1 MTGLEATKD
10 EILQF
15 AIDNG
20 IISPA
25 HIETA
30 ILQMEKQ
37 KIDELV
43 KGNKSKPW
51 LGKDGRWKCYVIA
64 DGKRKLLSKATE
76 RELKKA
82 IANAIIAKEENPTLG
97 EFFRS
102 YYDGRMGSEQI
113 SPSTRLRYGQDFD
126 RYYGEIKDKRM
137 KTITADFLCDYMEQT
152 VAKYNMTSKAFV
164 NFKTITRGVF
174 KRAYRKKYVSFRVE
188 EEVMQVLDL
197 SDKKFRR
204 VTKDDSEEVF
214 SDDECQ
220 KYYGFLSSNVDVWNL
235 AILIMLVSGI
245 RGGEVCTLTHDDFER
260 HDGFFVIYVHRTETK
275 SRDGDGNYRYDVKD
289 TPKSE
294 AGIRHVVV
302 PGRHLWILDEVEK
315 LGGEGWAFTNPK
327 DGKRIT
333 TNSVRSRQRTNCGKL
348 KIVHKSPHKLRKTYA
363 SILLDNGVD
372 KNLVIQQMGHAEI
385 DTTEKH
391 YHKNMKNYDR
401 KAEILNGIKICR
413 FD

>member
-1 MTGLEATKD
+1 MIGVEVTKD

-15 AIDNG
+15 AIENG
-20 IISPA
+20 IISHA

-43 KGNKSKPW
+43 KKNKNKPW

-76 RELKKA
+76 SELRKS
-82 IANAIIAKEENPTLG
+82 IANAVVAEEENPTLG
-97 EFFRS
+97 ELFRT
-102 YYDGRMGSEQI
+102 YNDGRMGSDQI
-113 SPSTRLRYGQDFD
+113 SPSTRLRYGQVFEK
-126 RYYGEIKDKRM
+126 YYGEIENKRV
-137 KTITADFLCDYMEQT
+137 KTITADFLCEYMERT

-164 NFKTITRGVF
+164 NLKTITRGLF

-197 SDKKFRR
+197 SDKKFKR
-204 VTKDDSEEVF
+204 VVKDDSEEVF
-214 SDDECQ
+214 SDDEC
-220 KYYGFLSSNVDVWNL
+220 KRYYGFLSQNVDVWNL

-245 RGGEVCTLTHDDFER
+245 RGGEVCTLKHDDFER

-275 SRDGDGNYRYDVKD
+275 SRDVDGNYRYDVKE

-302 PGRHLWILDEVEK
+302 PRQHLWILDEVEK
-315 LGGEGWAFTNPK
+315 LGNEGWAFTNPN

-333 TNSVRSRQRTNCGKL
+333 TNSVRSRQRTNCNKL

-363 SILLDNGVD
+363 SILLDNAID
-372 KNLVIQQMGHAEI
+372 KNFIIQQMGHTDIE
-385 DTTEKH
+385 TTEKF

-401 KAEILNGIKICR
+401 KAEILSGIKIC
-413 FD
+413 